1 MTTPGRKSFLQK
13 KTEDLDTENNQGGEK
28 INQVQNQRS
37 ALEALL
43 SSNLLRRRVE
53 IVALLASGGSEPFEE
68 DLSKVTDELKHVVEQ
83 LTTVEQRLKELNV
96 GIAKAQKEE
105 NKLRKKLGL
114 STKIDQAKHP
124 VTLV

>member
-1 MTTPGRKSFLQK
+1 MADDL
-13 KTEDLDTENNQGGEK
+13 TEAEKQTLTNNKNRLDEVEKLLENGHEK

-68 DLSKVTDELKHVVEQ
+68 DLSKVTD
-83 LTTVEQRLKELNV
+83 
-96 GIAKAQKEE
+96 G
-105 NKLRKKLGL
+105 
-114 STKIDQAKHP
+114 
-124 VTLV
+124 

>member
-1 MTTPGRKSFLQK
+1 MEKLLENGR
-13 KTEDLDTENNQGGEK
+13 EK

-96 GIAKAQKEE
+96 GIAKH
-105 NKLRKKLGL
+105 RKR
-114 STKIDQAKHP
+114 KIN
-124 VTLV
+124 